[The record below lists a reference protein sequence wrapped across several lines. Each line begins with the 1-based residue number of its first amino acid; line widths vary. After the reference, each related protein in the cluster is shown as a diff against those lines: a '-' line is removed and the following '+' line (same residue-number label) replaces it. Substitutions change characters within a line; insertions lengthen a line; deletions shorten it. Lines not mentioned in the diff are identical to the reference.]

1 MQKLQLWTAGYI
13 SKELMGLNI
22 KNWAELQLLLNC
34 SGPRGWSER
43 GARQWRRR
51 YGDGLTGVGRFRRAM
66 AKFEALIEWKAR
78 LEHGE
83 AHQKLSSGGEA
94 ALKDRRLD
102 PTAAAWRGSG

>member
-13 SKELMGLNI
+13 SKDLMGLNI

-51 YGDGLTGVGRFRRAM
+51 YGDGLTGVGRSRRVG
-66 AKFEALIEWKAR
+66 AKFEALNERKAR
-78 LEHGE
+78 LEHGG
-83 AHQKLSSGGEA
+83 AHQKLG
-94 ALKDRRLD
+94 
-102 PTAAAWRGSG
+102 TADS